1 MIRHIFSALFR
12 VVAYLARIA
21 AILLSA
27 LVVILCL
34 GTATNLG
41 VVGVIMSL
49 NGMVPSAISGML
61 VIPTPLGGA
70 FRGDF
75 ALLAIALFVV
85 DWASMRIASALR

>member
-1 MIRHIFSALFR
+1 M
-12 VVAYLARIA
+12 
-21 AILLSA
+21 
-27 LVVILCL
+27 
-34 GTATNLG
+34 T
-41 VVGVIMSL
+41 L

-85 DWASMRIASALR
+85 DWACLRIASALR

>member
-1 MIRHIFSALFR
+1 MVRNLFSALFR
-12 VVAYLARIA
+12 VVGYLARIA
-21 AILLSA
+21 AILLSG

-41 VVGVIMSL
+41 VVGVIMTL
-49 NGMVPSAISGML
+49 NGMVPSAISGLL

-85 DWASMRIASALR
+85 DWACMRISSALR

>member
-1 MIRHIFSALFR
+1 MIRRLFSALFR

-21 AILLSA
+21 AILLSG

-41 VVGVIMSL
+41 VVGVIMTL

-85 DWASMRIASALR
+85 DWAAMRIASALR